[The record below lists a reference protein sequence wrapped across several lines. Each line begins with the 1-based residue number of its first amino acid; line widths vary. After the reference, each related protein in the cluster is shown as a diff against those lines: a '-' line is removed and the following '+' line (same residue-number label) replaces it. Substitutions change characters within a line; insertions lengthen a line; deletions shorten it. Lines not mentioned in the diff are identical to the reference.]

1 MWENPFFSQL
11 GFQPEFLG
19 RLRLAGSVASL
30 AGVALYN
37 GCLRTVPL
45 KTIFVGTAVAGC
57 AASATKLALVL
68 GLNRAWGVSDAAF
81 ALADGALIT
90 VLGQVAFMPT
100 LVLAAAI
107 CPVGVEASLFAA
119 LMSVFNAAGAASGA
133 MGAGLAGALNVKGGD
148 YSGLPTLVAICALSP
163 LLALPCISLLDG
175 VPLAGVAEG
184 EAAERDKGDEVN

>member
-90 VLGQVAFMPT
+90 V
-100 LVLAAAI
+100 VLAAAI